1 VTASA
6 PVPPPA
12 PMAQIPLAAEAYT
25 DPAAR
30 RADIKIFVEGYVQR
44 LLNDADPVNQANA
57 REELARA
64 TMEKGQPAQPAFL
77 FEYAKLV
84 NDALLPP
91 LKGGKASM
99 RQKLNIAIVTSRV
112 AYVAE
117 NAALTPVAM
126 ELINDQHEP
135 IVLWG
140 IKAAGP
146 IIKASVK
153 MKPANGQQGAAPP
166 ILKAIVPAVLKHP
179 SGEIYE
185 EAYGALT
192 TSGAPVVLDEL
203 MKVWENR
210 LLQYRQGVP
219 ENASADARPVLT
231 LTANQMWMSV
241 LNQKAQRDR
250 IMQMIMDQI
259 CLAARRADEPANKD
273 KRDQL
278 ASVVKRTAEGIV
290 VVALNQKLPD
300 LQSAAEPATKINP
313 ENPPPKV
320 AEFVIPVI
328 PQAIQKAFPDVKPP
342 QPAAA
347 GVAQQ
352 PQ

>member
-1 VTASA
+1 L
-6 PVPPPA
+6 PPA
-12 PMAQIPLAAEAYT
+12 AYADPTANRAA
-25 DPAAR
+25 
-30 RADIKIFVEGYVQR
+30 IKTFVDGYVQR
-44 LLNDADPVNQANA
+44 LLNDADPANQANA

-64 TMEKGQPAQPAFL
+64 TMEKGQAAQPAFL
-77 FEYAKLV
+77 FEYAKLL
-84 NDALLPP
+84 NDALLPQ
-91 LKGGKASM
+91 LQGGKASM
-99 RQKLNIAIVTSRV
+99 RQRLNIAIVASRV

-117 NAALTPVAM
+117 NTALSPLVMA
-126 ELINDQHEP
+126 LINDQHEP

-140 IKAAGP
+140 VKAAGP

-153 MKPANGQQGAAPP
+153 VKPANGGQAVAPP

-192 TSGAPVVLDEL
+192 TSGAAVVLDEL

-241 LNQKAQRDR
+241 LNQKAHRDR

-278 ASVVKRTAEGIV
+278 VSVVKRTAEGIV
-290 VVALNQKLPD
+290 VVALNQKLPE
-300 LQSAAEPATKINP
+300 LQAAAEPATKLNP
-313 ENPPPKV
+313 ENPPPKI
-320 AEFVIPVI
+320 AEYVIPAI

-352 PQ
+352 PPQ

>member
-1 VTASA
+1 
-6 PVPPPA
+6 
-12 PMAQIPLAAEAYT
+12 MA
-25 DPAAR
+25 
-30 RADIKIFVEGYVQR
+30 
-44 LLNDADPVNQANA
+44 
-57 REELARA
+57 
-64 TMEKGQPAQPAFL
+64 
-77 FEYAKLV
+77 
-84 NDALLPP
+84 
-91 LKGGKASM
+91 
-99 RQKLNIAIVTSRV
+99 
-112 AYVAE
+112 
-117 NAALTPVAM
+117 
-126 ELINDQHEP
+126 LINDQHEP

-140 IKAAGP
+140 VKAAGP

-153 MKPANGQQGAAPP
+153 VKPANGQAVAPP

-192 TSGAPVVLDEL
+192 TSGETVVLDEL

-219 ENASADARPVLT
+219 ENASADAKPVIILT
-231 LTANQMWMSV
+231 GNQMWMGV
-241 LNQKAQRDR
+241 LKQKAQRDR
-250 IMQMIMDQI
+250 VMQMIMDQI
-259 CLAARRADEPANKD
+259 CLAAQRADEPANKE

-290 VVALNQKLPD
+290 VVALNQKIKELED
-300 LQSAAEPATKINP
+300 AAVPASKINA
-313 ENPPPKV
+313 ENPPPKL
-320 AEFVIPVI
+320 AEYVIPAI

-352 PQ
+352 PPQ

>member
-1 VTASA
+1 
-6 PVPPPA
+6 
-12 PMAQIPLAAEAYT
+12 MAQIPLPAVAYADPTANRAA
-25 DPAAR
+25 
-30 RADIKIFVEGYVQR
+30 IKTYVDGYVER

-57 REELARA
+57 REELSRA

-117 NAALTPVAM
+117 NSALTPVAM

-153 MKPANGQQGAAPP
+153 MKPANGGGGQQGAAPP

-219 ENASADARPVLT
+219 ENASADARPVLM

-259 CLAARRADEPANKD
+259 CLAAGRADEPANKD

-278 ASVVKRTAEGIV
+278 TSVVKRTAEGIV

-313 ENPPPKV
+313 DNPPPKV